1 MHTGKIIMPIYF
13 AHCGSFGRSRAFT
26 LNVLFFYV
34 RQGTLLY
41 ILVLESIIRVVS
53 VSKFQ
58 VFVAE

>member
-1 MHTGKIIMPIYF
+1 MPIYF